1 MFENE
6 RPEIRIVS
14 LNEKSSSPVATLNAS
29 DDENGCDCDDNIPC
43 SCDEGPKPCDGDCGT
58 VSIPSCRSEV
68 PCSCDEGPKPCDGD
82 CGTVSIPNCRSEVPC
97 SCDEGPTVSDPGDQI
112 QQNLRKAAG
121 WTFFKITG
129 REKKR

>member
-29 DDENGCDCDDNIPC
+29 DDENGCDCDDNI
-43 SCDEGPKPCDGDCGT
+43 
-58 VSIPSCRSEV
+58 